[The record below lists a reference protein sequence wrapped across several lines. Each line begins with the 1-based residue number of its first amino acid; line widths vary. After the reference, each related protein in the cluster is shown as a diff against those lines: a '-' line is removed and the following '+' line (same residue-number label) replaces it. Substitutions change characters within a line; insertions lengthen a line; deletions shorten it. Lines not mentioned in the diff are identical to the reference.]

1 MLEQKFKTGDIVELK
16 SGSPKMTI
24 EDVQESNEYV
34 DCAWFDG
41 NTLKRGTFIVDVLKR
56 SI

>member
-1 MLEQKFKTGDIVELK
+1 MSEQKFKTGDIVELK

-34 DCAWFDG
+34 DCVWFDG
-41 NTLKRGTFIVDVLKR
+41 NVLKR
-56 SI
+56 DTFVVGVLKKSI